1 VLFGLDVCEALL
13 ESGADG
19 IVTEDGLERVL
30 KLAASAFERLPS
42 EALPRG
48 ASRDLIRRGAEQRW
62 ST

>member
-30 KLAASAFERLPS
+30 KLASAFERLPS